1 MLEMAY
7 SIKEW
12 EYSSWEKL
20 FIGKGM
26 YILRVII
33 LNHSK

>member
-12 EYSSWEKL
+12 EYSWEKL